1 MTSSNLSRS
10 TSLRIQVSA
19 TASRKPRCSTNSVD
33 RLSKPFKCPGLA
45 TATRASDKPARKRR
59 KVNYAGAD
67 GTVDDDSVKPYTN
80 EDRLALATRDA
91 NRFPSFKVKDK
102 EMTFKQRFKIPLI
115 NKSPDAYNSSRPAPT
130 LGMRQG
136 ATFVVKPLHD
146 PSGEFAIV
154 LYDPTVDDVNE
165 PETKDEATVD
175 AEEQKPKLDEPLVH
189 KSLADILG
197 LKKKTEGRPKVPVV
211 IDPRLAK
218 VLRPHQ
224 VEGVKFL
231 YRCTTGMVD
240 KNANGCIMA
249 DGMGL
254 GKTLQCISLMWTLL
268 KQSPEAGVTTIQ
280 KCIIACPSSLVG
292 NWANELVKW
301 LGKDAITPFAVD
313 GKASKTELISQMK
326 QWAIASGRSIVR
338 PVLIISYETLRLY
351 VDTLRDSPIGLL
363 LCDEGH
369 RLKNKES
376 LTWTALNGLNVQRR
390 VILSGTPIQNDLSE
404 YFALLHFANPNLLG
418 SQNEFR
424 KRFELPIL
432 RGRDAAGTE
441 EDLKKG
447 DERLAE
453 LSSIVNKFIIRR
465 TNDIL
470 SKYLPV
476 KYEHVVFCNMSEFQ
490 LGLYKHFIQSPEIKS
505 LLRGKGSQPLKAIGL
520 LKKLCNHP
528 DLLNLSND
536 LPGCEYTFPE
546 DYVPPEARG
555 RDRDIKSWYSGK
567 MMVLDRM
574 LARIRQDTND
584 KIVLI
589 SNYTQTLDLFEKL
602 CRTRGYGSLRLDGT
616 MTVGK
621 RQKLVDKFNNP
632 DGEEFVFLL
641 SSKAGGCG
649 LNLIGAN
656 RLVLF
661 DPDWNPAADQQALA
675 RVWRDGQKKDC
686 FVYRFIATGSIEE
699 KIFQRQSHKQSLSSC
714 VVDSAEDVERHFSLE
729 SLRELFQFKPET
741 RSDTHDTFKCKRC
754 RPEGTQY
761 IKAPAMLYGDTST
774 WNHFVNDGEH
784 GALSKIQDLLIRQE
798 TGERDVSASRD
809 RRRLTAQPSQTSLS
823 RHENH
828 LSKSTTPELT
838 IIWRVANTHGIITRL
853 EKVVRDAAF
862 RGEHEEI
869 QKIVDQLCHDYAYAV
884 HQPHAR
890 NGGVAPYLKEI
901 VPPVLACFSDQDARV
916 RYYACESMYN
926 IAKVAKGE
934 VLLFFNEIFDALSK
948 LASDSELSVKNGA
961 ELLDRLVK
969 DIVSESAASH
979 ISVLQLSE
987 KEATDPEGLDDAE
1000 LPTAFSLPKFI
1011 PLLKERIHVIS
1022 AFTRTFLVSWLTLLD
1037 TIPDLELISYLP
1049 EFLGG
1054 LIKFLGDP
1062 NRDVNVATQALL
1074 DRFLSE
1080 IKRIA
1085 RLKKGIEESRKGQ
1098 GSDIRQSTT
1107 SDSMSVATTTDQ
1119 TVAVESEVT
1128 DNAIEDS
1135 EAGSVTDEEGLH
1147 VDGDWIPGQDV
1158 QIDYAKILDILVG
1171 FVDTSF
1177 VEEMQLTALRW
1188 IDNFFEISPEDI
1200 LPFVPRLLTQVLP
1213 AMSSG
1218 SDQVRQA
1225 ANRVNTSLMEYIV
1238 TLSEDT
1244 VDESR
1249 QAAMKSTSKENTERR
1264 SSTPVSKPPETP
1276 SSESKKQLSQPEAS
1290 VEQTP
1295 RSSMST
1301 PLPPADLDYAAAVN
1315 SLTLQFLNENEATRV
1330 AALSWLI
1337 MLHRKAPKKV
1347 IAFNDGTFPALLKT
1361 LSDPAE
1367 AVVTKDLQ
1375 LLSQISRNSE
1385 DSYFKSFMVNLLQLF
1400 STDRH
1405 LLEVRG
1411 NLIIRQLCMNLSPE
1425 RIYRTLADCLEKEE
1439 DIEFASIMVQNLN
1452 NNLITAPEL
1461 SELRKRLR
1469 NLDAKDG
1476 QMFFVALF
1484 RSWCHNAVSTFSLCL
1499 LAQAYEQAYNL
1510 LQVFAEL
1517 EMTVNMLIQI
1527 DKLVQLLESPVFTYL
1542 RLQLL
1547 EPERYPYLYKCLY
1560 GVLMLL
1566 PQSSAFAALK
1576 NRLNSVSSIGL
1587 IHTGPRQTTLSSSST
1602 TSSTSTYDR
1611 STNSRLKRDDPPIR
1625 WVELLDKFKIVQE
1638 KARRSQSASQRPF
1651 DADGPSSSSNNN
1663 TNNNNASDQVRGGGS
1678 TRDRVSAL
1686 PDTPRGLAGGGNTG
1700 GAGNEGGIGGRGTN
1714 EGGAGKS
1721 SPGGILGGAHR
1732 HKSSLSNLGRLGIGG
1747 RKSKR

>member
-1 MTSSNLSRS
+1 MDHSIQRS
-10 TSLRIQVSA
+10 L
-19 TASRKPRCSTNSVD
+19 N
-33 RLSKPFKCPGLA
+33 
-45 TATRASDKPARKRR
+45 DKLYDRR
-59 KVNYAGAD
+59 K
-67 GTVDDDSVKPYTN
+67 
-80 EDRLALATRDA
+80 
-91 NRFPSFKVKDK
+91 
-102 EMTFKQRFKIPLI
+102 
-115 NKSPDAYNSSRPAPT
+115 
-130 LGMRQG
+130 QG
-136 ATFVVKPLHD
+136 A
-146 PSGEFAIV
+146 
-154 LYDPTVDDVNE
+154 
-165 PETKDEATVD
+165 
-175 AEEQKPKLDEPLVH
+175 
-189 KSLADILG
+189 
-197 LKKKTEGRPKVPVV
+197 
-211 IDPRLAK
+211 
-218 VLRPHQ
+218 
-224 VEGVKFL
+224 
-231 YRCTTGMVD
+231 
-240 KNANGCIMA
+240 
-249 DGMGL
+249 
-254 GKTLQCISLMWTLL
+254 
-268 KQSPEAGVTTIQ
+268 
-280 KCIIACPSSLVG
+280 
-292 NWANELVKW
+292 
-301 LGKDAITPFAVD
+301 
-313 GKASKTELISQMK
+313 
-326 QWAIASGRSIVR
+326 
-338 PVLIISYETLRLY
+338 
-351 VDTLRDSPIGLL
+351 
-363 LCDEGH
+363 
-369 RLKNKES
+369 
-376 LTWTALNGLNVQRR
+376 
-390 VILSGTPIQNDLSE
+390 
-404 YFALLHFANPNLLG
+404 
-418 SQNEFR
+418 
-424 KRFELPIL
+424 
-432 RGRDAAGTE
+432 
-441 EDLKKG
+441 
-447 DERLAE
+447 
-453 LSSIVNKFIIRR
+453 
-465 TNDIL
+465 
-470 SKYLPV
+470 
-476 KYEHVVFCNMSEFQ
+476 
-490 LGLYKHFIQSPEIKS
+490 
-505 LLRGKGSQPLKAIGL
+505 
-520 LKKLCNHP
+520 
-528 DLLNLSND
+528 
-536 LPGCEYTFPE
+536 
-546 DYVPPEARG
+546 
-555 RDRDIKSWYSGK
+555 
-567 MMVLDRM
+567 
-574 LARIRQDTND
+574 
-584 KIVLI
+584 
-589 SNYTQTLDLFEKL
+589 
-602 CRTRGYGSLRLDGT
+602 
-616 MTVGK
+616 
-621 RQKLVDKFNNP
+621 
-632 DGEEFVFLL
+632 
-641 SSKAGGCG
+641 
-649 LNLIGAN
+649 
-656 RLVLF
+656 
-661 DPDWNPAADQQALA
+661 
-675 RVWRDGQKKDC
+675 
-686 FVYRFIATGSIEE
+686 
-699 KIFQRQSHKQSLSSC
+699 
-714 VVDSAEDVERHFSLE
+714 LE
-729 SLRELFQFKPET
+729 
-741 RSDTHDTFKCKRC
+741 
-754 RPEGTQY
+754 
-761 IKAPAMLYGDTST
+761 
-774 WNHFVNDGEH
+774 
-784 GALSKIQDLLIRQE
+784 
-798 TGERDVSASRD
+798 
-809 RRRLTAQPSQTSLS
+809 
-823 RHENH
+823 
-828 LSKSTTPELT
+828 
-838 IIWRVANTHGIITRL
+838 L

-890 NGGVAPYLKEI
+890 NGGLIGLAAASIALGSEGVAPYLKEI

-1249 QAAMKSTSKENTERR
+1249 QAALKSTSKENTERR

-1625 WVELLDKFKIVQE
+1625 WVELLDKFKTVQE
-1638 KARRSQSASQRPF
+1638 KARRSQRASQRPF

-1663 TNNNNASDQVRGGGS
+1663 TNTNNASDQVRGGGS

-1700 GAGNEGGIGGRGTN
+1700 GAGNEGGSGGRGTN